1 MKFSLTDPLEVRK
14 FFFIF
19 YIVGTIG
26 MCLPW
31 TFPIFVKLIPLALV
45 LNLFYLIYFHKDKK
59 NLKDISLFVL
69 IFILGFGIEV
79 LGVKTGKI
87 FGVYY
92 YGSSMGPKLM
102 EVPLTIG
109 FNWLI
114 LTYTTASLSNIFRIP
129 TVFKILLGALMM
141 LALDLI
147 LELAANSMDMW
158 YWPNNEQVPLQNYLV
173 WFSLAVLFHI
183 IFRAGRIRTENKLAI
198 PIFICQFLLFAISL
212 LIKTLIG

>member
-1 MKFSLTDPLEVRK
+1 MKFSLTDPIEVRK

-19 YIVGTIG
+19 YIVGTVG

-31 TFPIFVKLIPLALV
+31 TFPLFVKLIPLALV
-45 LNLFYLIYFHKDKK
+45 LNLFYLIYFHKDRNKI
-59 NLKDISLFVL
+59 KDISLFAL

-92 YGSSMGPKLM
+92 YGDSLGPKLW

-114 LTYTTASLSNIFRIP
+114 LTYTTASLSDKFKIP
-129 TVFKILLGALMM
+129 LSFKILLGALMM

-147 LELAANSMDMW
+147 LELDAASMDMW
-158 YWPNNEQVPLQNYLV
+158 YWPNNEVVPLSNYLV
-173 WFSLAVLFHI
+173 WFGLAVLFHI
-183 IFRAGRIRTENKLAI
+183 ILRIGRIRTENVLAI

-212 LIKTLIG
+212 LIKTIIG